1 MPPMDDRAGPSP
13 LPQDRSRHAASRVF
27 DALRD
32 EIIALTLPPGAP
44 LVRLELQERFRVSST
59 PVRDA
64 LLRLQEEGL
73 VEIFPQHATMVSL
86 IDIDG
91 ARQAQ
96 FLRRSIE
103 IEIAGVLAETPDP
116 ALAARLRAITEHQE
130 WVAGRGDLN
139 QFSVLDLEF
148 HKVMYEAASV
158 GSLWLLVRRQSGQID
173 RLRRLHL
180 PVEGKAQ
187 QVIDDHFAIIR
198 AIEAGKPGEAQAIVR
213 DHLSKSLA
221 FSSAMRSRYPSYFS

>member
-1 MPPMDDRAGPSP
+1 MDDLAVASP
-13 LPQDRSRHAASRVF
+13 LIQDRSRHAASRVF

-32 EIIALTLPPGAP
+32 EIIALSLPPGAP
-44 LVRLELQERFRVSST
+44 LSRLELQERFRVSST

-73 VEIFPQHATMVSL
+73 VEVFPQHATIVSL
-86 IDIDG
+86 IDLDG

-103 IEIAGVLAETPDP
+103 IEIAGVLAETPDA
-116 ALAARLRAITEHQE
+116 ALAARLRSITEHQE

-139 QFSVLDLEF
+139 QFSALDLQF
-148 HKVMYEAASV
+148 HKVMYEAARV
-158 GSLWLLVRRQSGQID
+158 ASLWVLVRRQSGQID

-198 AIEAGKPGEAQAIVR
+198 AIEAGKPREAQAVVR
-213 DHLSKSLA
+213 EHLSKSLA
-221 FSSAMRSRYPSYFS
+221 FSAAIRSRYPSYFS

>member
-1 MPPMDDRAGPSP
+1 MDDLAVASP
-13 LPQDRSRHAASRVF
+13 LLQDRSRHAASRVL

-32 EIIALTLPPGAP
+32 EIIGLSLPPGAP
-44 LVRLELQERFRVSST
+44 LSRLELQERFRVSST

-73 VEIFPQHATMVSL
+73 VEVFPQHATIVSL
-86 IDIDG
+86 IDLDS

-103 IEIAGVLAETPDP
+103 IEIAGVLAETPDA
-116 ALAARLRAITEHQE
+116 ALAARLRSIAEHQE

-139 QFSVLDLEF
+139 QFSALDLEF
-148 HKVMYEAASV
+148 HKVMYEAAKV
-158 GSLWLLVRRQSGQID
+158 PGLWLLVRRQSGQID

-187 QVIDDHFAIIR
+187 QVVDDHFAIIR
-198 AIEAGKPGEAQAIVR
+198 AIEAGKPREAQAVVR
-213 DHLSKSLA
+213 EHLSKSLA
-221 FSSAMRSRYPSYFS
+221 FSSAIRSRYPSYFS